1 MTLRVGLTGGIGS
14 GKSTVAKIFE
24 TLGIPVYYADDRAKE
39 LMNTNEALREKI
51 KQLLGPEAYED
62 NILKRDVVASKVFGN
77 AALLQQLNALVHPIT
92 IADAEAWMQAQQAPY
107 AIKEAALLFEAGA
120 DKALDNIITV
130 TAPQE
135 LRLKRVIQRD
145 GSTAQKVQERMNR
158 QMPEAEKISRSHFVI
173 YNDETQLLIP
183 QVINL
188 HQQLIQKSKGL

>member
-51 KQLLGPEAYED
+51 KQLLGPEAYEN
-62 NILKRDVVASKVFGN
+62 NILRRDVVASKVFSN
-77 AALLQQLNALVHPIT
+77 AVLLQQLNALVHPIT
-92 IADAEAWMQAQQAPY
+92 IAEAEAWMQAQQAPY

-120 DKALDNIITV
+120 DKALDYIITV

-135 LRLKRVIQRD
+135 LRLKRVMQRD
-145 GSTAQKVQERMNR
+145 GSTAQKVQERMSK

-173 YNDETQLLIP
+173 YNDEAQLLIP

-188 HQQLIQKSKGL
+188 HQQLIQKSKGS